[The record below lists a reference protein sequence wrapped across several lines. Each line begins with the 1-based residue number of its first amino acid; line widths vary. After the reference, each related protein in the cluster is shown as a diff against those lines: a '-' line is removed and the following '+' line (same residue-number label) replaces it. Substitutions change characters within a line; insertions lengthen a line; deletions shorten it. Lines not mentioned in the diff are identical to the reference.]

1 MSHKHPIIAV
11 TGASGSGSEPVM
23 SAFKH
28 LFWQEKVTAA
38 VVQGDGFH
46 RYGRQEMKEAV
57 AASLKAGKRPITH
70 FGPEGNL
77 LPELEALLAEYGKKG
92 SGKSR
97 NYVHCEADAAEYGQP
112 PGTLTPWAPLPEN
125 TDLLLYQ
132 GLHGGYVGE
141 EADIARHVDLLI
153 GVTPIVNLEWI
164 QKLHK
169 DCNDRGYSREAIT
182 HAILERMHD
191 YVHHI
196 TPQFSRTHIN
206 FQRVPVVDTSNPFIA
221 RDVPNLDES
230 LMVIRFRYPKEVN
243 FPYLLDMLHDS
254 FMSRPNTLVVPA
266 GKALQAMEVIFG
278 PLLHELMEKRW
289 AAKKG

>member
-1 MSHKHPIIAV
+1 MSQKHPIIAV
-11 TGASGSGSEPVM
+11 TGASGSGCEPVM

-28 LFWQEKVTAA
+28 LFWREKVTAA

-46 RYGRQEMKEAV
+46 RYDREEMRQAV
-57 AASLKAGKRPITH
+57 EQSLKTSGRAVTH

-77 LPELEALLAEYGKKG
+77 LAELEALLAEYGKKG

-97 NYVHCEADAAEYGQP
+97 NYVHCEADAAEHDQP
-112 PGTLTPWAPLPEN
+112 PGTFTPWAPLPKD

-132 GLHGGYVGE
+132 GLHGGYAG
-141 EADIARHVDLLI
+141 ADSDIAKHVDLLI

-169 DCNDRGYSREAIT
+169 DINDRGYSREAIT

-191 YVHHI
+191 YVHYI

-221 RDVPNLDES
+221 RDVPTLDES
-230 LMVIRFRYPKEVN
+230 LMVIRFRYPKGVD
-243 FPYLLDMLHDS
+243 FPYLLQMLHDS

-266 GKALQAMEVIFG
+266 GKALEAMEVIFG
-278 PLLHELMEKRW
+278 PQLHALMERRRTARK
-289 AAKKG
+289 